1 MPIDS
6 EKVRR
11 LIVEVA
17 ESEVMPRFEK
27 LEKGDISEKGP
38 GDFVTIAD
46 VASEQRLT
54 PALRDLL
61 PGSLVVGEE
70 AVAADPAVLALLDG
84 DDPVWVVDPIDG
96 TANFASGIPMFAI
109 MVALIRRGETL
120 AAWIHDPVKRATAT
134 AMAGEGAWYEGRRMS
149 VAPGLE
155 PAGMSGTLKL
165 RFGNRRLA
173 RRLGGRS
180 NLVGSVFDF
189 RCAGHEYL
197 ALASGKAHFALYSR
211 LYPWDHAP
219 GHLIHREAGGFS
231 ARLDG
236 SAYTPRETAGG
247 LLLAPDEASWRALH
261 AVLVGNEAT
270 KA

>member
-1 MPIDS
+1 MIVDN

-27 LEKGDISEKGP
+27 LEAGDVSEKSP

-46 VASEQRLT
+46 VASERRLT

-120 AAWIHDPVKRATAT
+120 AAWIHDPVKRITAS
-134 AMAGEGAWYEGRRMS
+134 AMAGEGAWCEGKRMS
-149 VAPGLE
+149 VAPGLA
-155 PAGMSGTLKL
+155 PDSMSGALSL
-165 RFGNRRLA
+165 RFGNRQLA
-173 RRLGGRS
+173 RRIGGRS
-180 NLVGSVFDF
+180 NLVGSVFNF

-197 ALASGKAHFALYSR
+197 ALAGGKAHFALYNR

-219 GHLIHREAGGFS
+219 GQLIHREAGGFS

-236 SAYTPRETAGG
+236 SLYTPRETGGG
-247 LLLAPDEASWRALH
+247 LLLTPDAASWQALH
-261 AVLVGNEAT
+261 DVLIGKSAE
-270 KA
+270 

>member
-1 MPIDS
+1 MLVDS

-27 LEKGDISEKGP
+27 LEAGDISEKGP
-38 GDFVTIAD
+38 GDFVTVAD

-84 DDPVWVVDPIDG
+84 EDPVWVVDPIDG
-96 TANFASGIPMFAI
+96 TANFAAGIPMFAI
-109 MVALIRRGETL
+109 MVALIRRGETI
-120 AAWIHDPVKRATAT
+120 AAWIHDPVKGVTAS
-134 AMAGEGAWYEGRRMS
+134 AMAGEGAWCEGRRLT
-149 VAPGLE
+149 VA
-155 PAGMSGTLKL
+155 AGSAPDSMSGTLKM

-173 RRLGGRS
+173 RRLGGRA

-197 ALASGKAHFALYSR
+197 ALASGKAHFALYNR

-219 GHLIHREAGGFS
+219 GQLIHREAGGHS

-236 SAYTPRETAGG
+236 SPYTPRETAGG
-247 LLLAPDEASWRALH
+247 LLLTPDAASWQSLH
-261 AVLVGNEAT
+261 DILIGNSAG
-270 KA
+270 

>member
-1 MPIDS
+1 MPVDS

-11 LIVEVA
+11 LIVAVA
-17 ESEVMPRFEK
+17 DEEVMPRFEK
-27 LEKGDISEKGP
+27 LESGDISEKGP
-38 GDFVTIAD
+38 GDFVTVAD
-46 VASEQRLT
+46 IASEQRLT

-70 AVAADPAVLALLDG
+70 AVAADPTVLALLDG
-84 DDPVWVVDPIDG
+84 DDYVWVVDPIDG
-96 TANFASGIPMFAI
+96 TANFAAGIPLFAV
-109 MVALIRRGETL
+109 MVALIRGGETL

-134 AMAGEGAWYEGRRMS
+134 ARAGEGAWCEGRRLR
-149 VAPGLE
+149 VAPAVA

-165 RFGNRRLA
+165 RLGNRRLA

-197 ALASGKAHFALYSR
+197 ALASGKAHFAFYNR

-219 GHLIHREAGGFS
+219 GQLIHREAGGFS

-236 SAYTPRETAGG
+236 SPYTPRETAGG
-247 LLLAPDEASWRALH
+247 LLLTPDAASWQELH
-261 AVLVGNEAT
+261 DVLIGKTA
-270 KA
+270 A

>member
-1 MPIDS
+1 MPVDS
-6 EKVRR
+6 ENVRR

-17 ESEVMPRFEK
+17 DAEVMPRFEK
-27 LEKGDISEKGP
+27 LAAGDISEKNP
-38 GDFVTIAD
+38 GDLVTIAD
-46 VASEQRLT
+46 IAAEQRLT

-70 AVAADPAVLALLDG
+70 AAAADPAVLALLEG

-96 TANFASGIPMFAI
+96 TANFAAGIPIFAV

-120 AAWIHDPVKRATAT
+120 AAWIHDPVKRATTT
-134 AMAGEGAWYEGRRMS
+134 AMAGEGAWCAGKRLT
-149 VAPGLE
+149 VASGAAPDS
-155 PAGMSGTLKL
+155 MSGALSL

-173 RRLGGRS
+173 RRIGGRS
-180 NLVGSVFDF
+180 NLVGSVFNF

-197 ALASGKAHFALYSR
+197 ALASGKAHFALYNR

-219 GHLIHREAGGFS
+219 GELIHREAGGFS

-236 SAYTPRETAGG
+236 SRYTPRETGGG
-247 LLLAPDEASWRALH
+247 LLLTPDAASWHALH
-261 AVLVGNEAT
+261 EVLIGKTVN
-270 KA
+270 

>member
-1 MPIDS
+1 MLVESD
-6 EKVRR
+6 KVRR

-27 LEKGDISEKGP
+27 LEAGDVSEKGP
-38 GDFVTIAD
+38 GDFVTVAD
-46 VASEQRLT
+46 VAAEHRLT

-61 PGSLVVGEE
+61 PGSFVVGEE

-84 DDPVWVVDPIDG
+84 EDPVWVVDPIDG
-96 TANFASGIPMFAI
+96 TANFASGIPLFAI

-120 AAWIHDPVKRATAT
+120 AGWIHDPVKGVTAS
-134 AMAGEGAWYEGRRMS
+134 AMAGEGAWREGKRLR
-149 VAPGLE
+149 VAASSAPDS
-155 PAGMSGTLKL
+155 MSGTLKM

-173 RRLGGRS
+173 RRLGGRA
-180 NLVGSVFDF
+180 NLVGSTFDF

-197 ALASGKAHFALYSR
+197 ALASGKAHFALYNR

-219 GHLIHREAGGFS
+219 GQLIHREAGGYS

-236 SAYTPRETAGG
+236 SPYTPRETGGG
-247 LLLAPDEASWRALH
+247 LLLTPDQASWQTLH
-261 AVLVGNEAT
+261 DILVGKT
-270 KA
+270 LD